1 MVVACTIAMAV
12 GVLAVV
18 PGQGRQGR
26 QGRQGVAVVRWLMM
40 SWKTH

>member
-18 PGQGRQGR
+18 PGQGRQGLR
-26 QGRQGVAVVRWLMM
+26 GVAVVRWLMM
-40 SWKTH
+40 SWRTH